1 MIAALAGF
9 KCDPCAKRMKRV
21 QEPTMMSR
29 ISFERYILLGSGTP
43 DLTPQA
49 CYSKAVA
56 AELCAHF
63 QICPRDSTPN
73 GRGAMNR
80 CASVLSP
87 DGKYL
92 LVAAASSV
100 RVYSSVT
107 AEIVHSLYGHTQEVT
122 AIVLHHGS
130 NDLVRLLPYKP

>member
-1 MIAALAGF
+1 M
-9 KCDPCAKRMKRV
+9 
-21 QEPTMMSR
+21 
-29 ISFERYILLGSGTP
+29 
-43 DLTPQA
+43 
-49 CYSKAVA
+49 
-56 AELCAHF
+56 
-63 QICPRDSTPN
+63 PN
-73 GRGAMNR
+73 GGGAMNR
-80 CASVLSP
+80 CSSVLSP

-130 NDLVRLLPYKP
+130 NDLVCLMPYKPQPCSKHTCINACALPLTACAVESHQGQVLGV

>member
-1 MIAALAGF
+1 MAAVLRA
-9 KCDPCAKRMKRV
+9 P
-21 QEPTMMSR
+21 
-29 ISFERYILLGSGTP
+29 LL
-43 DLTPQA
+43 
-49 CYSKAVA
+49 
-56 AELCAHF
+56 F
-63 QICPRDSTPN
+63 CPRDPTPN
-73 GRGAMNR
+73 DGGAMNR

-107 AEIVHSLYGHTQEVT
+107 AEIVLSLYGHTQEVT

-130 NDLVRLLPYKP
+130 NDLVCSLPYKP